1 MEIGPMVT
9 VIIIIIIYTFLFLFG
24 GGGVKRRQTGVFS
37 VVTNEVRE
45 ITIKLKT
52 RPTIQLNGMALLL
65 QEILGLATLIHITK
79 VKV

>member
-1 MEIGPMVT
+1 M
-9 VIIIIIIYTFLFLFG
+9 
-24 GGGVKRRQTGVFS
+24 
-37 VVTNEVRE
+37 VTNEVME

-79 VKV
+79 VKVYQQKSCIDKSNTDRKLYLNHLRN